1 MSVGRLLQQAA
12 AGNAGATY
20 VEDVFSTHLYDGITT
35 GSAQTITNGIDLAG
49 KGGLVWIKS
58 RGPNTLDHILEDTER
73 GADRYLRTNTTGTE
87 IVGGGGVTAFNSN
100 GFTTGTNN
108 AVTYSSNSI
117 ASWTFRKQP
126 GFFDIVTYTGNATA
140 RTISHNLGSVP
151 GMIIIK
157 TLNTSGDWYVFHR
170 GISHSGGNANQ
181 TLLRLNTTSS
191 TSSFGNSTTYWND
204 TDPTSTEFSLG
215 SGNDTNMNNINY
227 VAYLFAHDAQD
238 FGEDSDE
245 AIIKCGSYT
254 GNGSTTGPVI
264 DVGFEPQWLFVKN
277 SSASS
282 TSWFMYDN
290 MRGASDG
297 SRNRLVANTT
307 AAEDTSTTVSDIS
320 WTSTGFEVNSSDT
333 SLNGNTNNI
342 IYVAIRR
349 PHKPVSEFSA
359 TDLFAIDTRNSTG
372 DGNEPGFRSGFPVDM
387 NIYNP
392 NLAGSPGHR
401 ILSRNTGTKY
411 LDTSSGSKEQN
422 YGAGKL
428 DYMNGFSS
436 DTSTSSNA
444 ISWMWRRAPGY
455 FDVVAYPGAGS
466 AQTINHNL
474 GVVPEMIWIKNRSY
488 ASPEDWVVGH
498 HHLNDGSS
506 PWNYQVRLNTTASES
521 SNAQG
526 FNNTAPTATQFSVG
540 YGRRQSHASYV
551 YIAYLFASADGIS
564 KVGSYTGT
572 GSDVN
577 VDCGFTS
584 GARFVL
590 VKRVDAYTGSWYLW
604 DSERGIVSGNDPY
617 IQLETATAQTT
628 TTDYIDPLS
637 SGFTITSSAPG
648 AINASGARYIFYAIA

>member
-1 MSVGRLLQQAA
+1 MSRLSLKTLQAA
-12 AGNAGATY
+12 AGTGGETVY
-20 VEDVFSTHLYDGITT
+20 VEDVFSTYLYGGT
-35 GSAQTITNGIDLAG
+35 GSAQTITNGIDLDG
-49 KGGLVWIKS
+49 EGGLVWIKG
-58 RGPNTLDHILEDTER
+58 RGATAFNHILEDTER
-73 GADRYLRTNTTGTE
+73 GADRYLRTNTTNAE
-87 IVGGGGVTAFNSN
+87 LSGGGGVTAFNSN
-100 GFTTGTNN
+100 GFTTGTNG
-108 AVTYSSNSI
+108 AVTSSGNDFV
-117 ASWTFRKQP
+117 SWTFRKQP

-157 TLNTSGDWYVFHR
+157 TLSVGDWQVYHR
-170 GISHSGGNANQ
+170 GLSHSGGNANQ
-181 TLLRLNTTSS
+181 TLLRLNSSNDTSS
-191 TSSFGNSTTYWND
+191 YGNSTSYWND
-204 TDPTSTEFSLG
+204 TDPTSTHFSLG
-215 SGNDTNMNNINY
+215 SGNDTNMNGVNY

-254 GNGSTTGPVI
+254 NSGSAWSV
-264 DVGFEPQWLFVKN
+264 DLGFEPQFLFTKL
-277 SSASS
+277 SDGPG
-282 TSWFMYDN
+282 SWQLTDT
-290 MRGASDG
+290 MRGLLAEDKTG
-297 SRNRLVANTT
+297 TAYARLLKAEVANAENN
-307 AAEDTSTTVSDIS
+307 AAGINI
-320 WTSTGFEVNSSDT
+320 TSTGFDGYGNGDT
-333 SLNGNTNNI
+333 GTF
-342 IYVAIRR
+342 IYMAIRR
-349 PHKPVSEFSA
+349 PQKPVSEFSA

-387 NIYNP
+387 SLYDQ
-392 NLAGSPGHR
+392 NLAGSPGYR
-401 ILSRNTGTKY
+401 ILSRKTGTKY
-411 LDTSSGSKEQN
+411 LDTSSGSNQQN
-422 YGAGKL
+422 LGTGDF

-436 DTSTSSNA
+436 DTSTSTNA

-466 AQTINHNL
+466 AQTIDHNL
-474 GVVPEMIWIKNRSY
+474 GVAPEMIWIKNRTY
-488 ASPEDWVVGH
+488 LSPEDWVVGH
-498 HHLNDGSS
+498 HHLNNGSS

-564 KVGSYTGT
+564 KVGSYAGT

-617 IQLETATAQTT
+617 VTLETAAAETT

-648 AINASGARYIFYAIA
+648 ALNASGARYIFYAIA